1 MCKKAVIIGLL
12 AIGALYV
19 YKKTPVG
26 SYLCTWWN
34 RNTPTVAKLVPR
46 DFEIDRMRN
55 EIQKLDGDIRSLLGP
70 IAEKQA
76 LVNRLE
82 SEVKTARTNLKDRR
96 EGLLALTKEV
106 EAGTDQIAFDGAQ
119 LSLAEAKAR
128 LDRDFRAAKRAD
140 SHLKSRE
147 KLLAAQQ
154 KMLQAAKDQLGNIAQ
169 LKEQFLV
176 RLTELEAREQDL
188 QLEQAATP
196 TGINQAQIDD
206 IRRTLDRIQQAQE
219 VEGIRIGLEKHYA
232 PRAGN
237 RPAPQADLTEIRSFL
252 GVQPAQSKVASGN

>member
-1 MCKKAVIIGLL
+1 MKKAVVIALL

-34 RNTPTVAKLVPR
+34 RNCPTASRLVPR
-46 DFEIDRMRN
+46 DFEIERIGN
-55 EIQKLDGDIRSLLGP
+55 EIQKLDTDIRGLLVP

-82 SEVKTARTNLKDRR
+82 REVKTARANLTERR
-96 EGLLALTKEV
+96 DSLLALTKEV
-106 EAGTDQIAFDGAQ
+106 EAGGEQIAFDGGQ
-119 LSLAEAKAR
+119 LSLADAKAR
-128 LDRDFRAAKRAD
+128 LDRDFRACKRAD

-169 LKEQFLV
+169 LKEQFET
-176 RLTELEAREQDL
+176 RLADLQAHEQDL
-188 QLEQAATP
+188 MLQQAATP
-196 TGINQAQIDD
+196 TGISQTQIDD

-219 VEGIRIGLEKHYA
+219 VEGIRLNLEKQFA
-232 PRAGN
+232 PRAGSA
-237 RPAPQADLTEIRSFL
+237 PSTPQADLTEIRTFL
-252 GVQPAQSKVASGN
+252 GVRPAQPKVASGN